1 MAVYRVAMTHTH
13 GDATGLFHTH
23 THDGH
28 THTHL
33 NPAAAASGV
42 EVRLHVSGIVL
53 PEGERRDLWVHDG
66 VISFEPVEGA
76 LTLASD
82 VWIMP
87 GLVDAHSHIGLN
99 HHGATDMAEAEQQAV
114 DERDAG
120 VLLVRDAGSPSD
132 TRWID
137 DRDDLPKVVRAGRH
151 IARPK
156 RYLRNYAAEVEAD
169 ELADEVARQAQAG
182 DGWVKLVGDWID
194 RDEGDLVPLWPVDVA
209 KEAIDVAHE
218 HGAKVTAHCFGEESV
233 AQLVEAGIDG
243 IEHGTGITDDVI
255 DAMAERQVALVPTM
269 INLENFPGIADQGEA
284 KFPRYAA
291 HMRALYARRLDVLRN
306 AREAGVPIYAGTD
319 AGGVLPHGL
328 VGDEIVRLGTI
339 GDADFALGAASW
351 RARDWLGF
359 RGIDEGASADFVIFD
374 ADPRVDLAA
383 ARHPKYVVLRGV
395 VYQP

>member
-1 MAVYRVAMTHTH
+1 MTHSH
-13 GDATGLFHTH
+13 DGVSDLFHTH

-33 NPAAAASGV
+33 NADKAVSGV
-42 EVRLHVSGIVL
+42 EVRLHVRGVVL
-53 PEGERRDLWVHDG
+53 PDGEVRDIWTHDG

-76 LTLASD
+76 LTLSTD

-99 HHGATDMAEAEQQAV
+99 HSGPTNADEAEQQAI

-132 TRWID
+132 TRWMD
-137 DRDDLPKVVRAGRH
+137 ERDDLPRIVRAGQH

-156 RYLRNYAAEVEAD
+156 RYLRNFSVDIEPDDLVDEA
-169 ELADEVARQAQAG
+169 ARQAQRG

-194 RDEGDLVPLWPVDVA
+194 RDTGDLAPLWPADVA
-209 KEAIDVAHE
+209 KDAIDAAHE

-233 AQLVEAGIDG
+233 KELVGAGIDG

-269 INLENFPGIADQGEA
+269 INLENFPGIADQADG
-284 KFPRYAA
+284 KFPVYAA
-291 HMRALYARRLDVLRN
+291 HMRALYASRLDVLRK

-328 VGDEIVRLGTI
+328 IGDEIVQLGTI

-351 RARDWLGF
+351 RAREWLGF
-359 RGIDEGASADFVIFD
+359 PGIEDGASADFVVFD
-374 ADPRVDLAA
+374 ADPRLDLAA
-383 ARHPKYVVLRGV
+383 ARHPRYVVLRGV
-395 VYQP
+395 VHAPAG